1 MELVQE
7 ILTQNP
13 CYKAGRKIKV
23 KGLMLHSVG
32 CPQQSAKVFIK
43 QWNNSSSG
51 RACVHAFI
59 DGNTGIVYQTLPWN
73 YRGWHAGGSANNTH
87 IGVEMCEPSCIS
99 YTMGASFHCY
109 DRGAA
114 LLVVKRTYASAVALF
129 SMLSKQF
136 GLNPLGD
143 GVIIG
148 HKEGNRR
155 GVASAHADPDHL
167 WNGLD
172 TGFTMEGFRRDVAA
186 AIKTDNQNVYI
197 TSLAVEKQ
205 NDSTVVKLTN
215 YDNNSSNKICA
226 GDKVRIIQGA
236 VYYNDKSIPDWVMK
250 DVWIVKSVSANKV
263 VIDQNVGNTHAICS
277 LVDIKYL
284 RKA

>member
-43 QWNNSSSG
+43 QWNNPSSG

-99 YTMGASFHCY
+99 YTMGASFNCH
-109 DRGAA
+109 DREAA
-114 LLVVKRTYASAVALF
+114 LLVVKRTYDAAVALF

-167 WNGLD
+167 WNGLG

-186 AIKTDNQNVYI
+186 AVKTKNQNIY
-197 TSLAVEKQ
+197 
-205 NDSTVVKLTN
+205 TVSQSAEQLK
-215 YDNNSSNKICA
+215 DNNSSNQICV
-226 GDKVRIIQGA
+226 GDKVQIMQGA
-236 VYYNDKSIPDWVMK
+236 VYYNNKPIPSWVIN
-250 DVWIVKSVSANKV
+250 DIWIVKSVSANKV
-263 VIDQNVGNTHAICS
+263 VIDQNIGNTHAICS